1 MYLAVSSR
9 VFGSA
14 KARVHARQLEQT
26 QIPRINRVLTFSA
39 SCHKRAPRHSKR
51 PRRGRLVL
59 VGGHFVFAAAA
70 AAAAAAVYY
79 RSSVL
84 KYFVSKEFLLE
95 LNHH

>member
-70 AAAAAAVYY
+70 AAVYY